1 LVFTA
6 LTLLVP
12 TWLSIR
18 PSNDGEFLAGSGGL
32 PAGREAG
39 TWIDNNVPQGATLM
53 TIGPSMANVVAFY
66 GHRQAYGLSVS
77 PNPLNRNP
85 SYTAIENADLQLR
98 DGAIQYIV
106 WDSFSAARSPSFS
119 DRLLAYAK
127 KYDGIV
133 IHSETVQVED
143 DKGLATA
150 RPLIIVYE
158 LRP

>member
-1 LVFTA
+1 VI
-6 LTLLVP
+6 VP
-12 TWLSIR
+12 AWLSVQ
-18 PSNDGEFLAGSGGL
+18 PSRDRVFLAGAGGL

-39 TWIDNNVPQGATLM
+39 TWIGQNIPEGSTLL
-53 TIGPSMANVVAFY
+53 TVGPSMANVIAFY

-85 SYTAIENADLQLR
+85 SYTPVENADLQLR
-98 DGAIQYIV
+98 TGTIQYAV

-119 DRLLAYAK
+119 ERLLGYVK
-127 KYDGIV
+127 KYNGIA
-133 IHSETVQVED
+133 IHTETVQVN
-143 DKGLATA
+143 DKGASTT